1 MEVGQAV
8 LALDLVNPE
17 LDLAEDL
24 LLVGDEVTEGDLNDT
39 ALERVVRVFCA
50 DVRRTLEWV
59 ESATY

>member
-50 DVRRTLEWV
+50 DVRRTLECV